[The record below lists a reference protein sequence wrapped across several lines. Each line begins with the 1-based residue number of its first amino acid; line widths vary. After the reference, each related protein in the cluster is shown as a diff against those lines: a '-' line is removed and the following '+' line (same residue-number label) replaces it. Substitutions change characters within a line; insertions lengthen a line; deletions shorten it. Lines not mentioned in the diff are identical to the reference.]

1 MDERVNKLVN
11 EYCQLRDRQFAV
23 YHKYAKNRNIST
35 YELFVLDILWFDDGS
50 ITQKGICDRLSVNK
64 QTIASI
70 ISKFKK
76 QGYAESRTSED
87 DARNKIV
94 VLTESGKKYAEGII
108 PRAALAENIAMDKL
122 GLGKLEQL
130 IGMTLT
136 LTENM
141 EEEFKKLEEE

>member
-23 YHKYAKNRNIST
+23 YHKYAKSRNIST
-35 YELFVLDILWFDDGS
+35 YELFVLDILWFDDGN
-50 ITQKGICDRLSVNK
+50 ITQKDICDRLSINK

-70 ISKFKK
+70 ISKFQR
-76 QGYAESRTSED
+76 QGYVEFRKSED
-87 DARNKIV
+87 DARNKIIA
-94 VLTESGKKYAEGII
+94 LTEDGNKYVESII

-122 GLGKLEQL
+122 GLKKLEQL
-130 IGMTLT
+130 IGMTLK

-141 EEEFKKLEEE
+141 EEEFRKIEK

>member
-23 YHKYAKNRNIST
+23 YHKYAKSRNIST
-35 YELFVLDILWFDDGS
+35 YELFVLDILWFDDGN
-50 ITQKGICDRLSVNK
+50 ITQKDICDRLSINK

-70 ISKFKK
+70 ISKFQR
-76 QGYAESRTSED
+76 QGYVEFRKSGD
-87 DARNKIV
+87 DARNKIIA
-94 VLTESGKKYAEGII
+94 LTEDGNKYVESII

-122 GLGKLEQL
+122 GLKKLEQL
-130 IGMTLT
+130 IGMTLK

-141 EEEFKKLEEE
+141 EEEFRKIEK

>member
-23 YHKYAKNRNIST
+23 YHKYAKSRNIST
-35 YELFVLDILWFDDGS
+35 YELFVLDILWFDDGN
-50 ITQKGICDRLSVNK
+50 ITQKDICDRLSINK

-70 ISKFKK
+70 ISKFQR
-76 QGYAESRTSED
+76 QGYVEFQKSGD
-87 DARNKIV
+87 DARNKIIA
-94 VLTESGKKYAEGII
+94 LTEDGNKYVESII

-122 GLGKLEQL
+122 GLKKLEQL
-130 IGMTLT
+130 IGMTLK

-141 EEEFKKLEEE
+141 EEEFRKIEK